1 MRALRVGA
9 GGELGRRL
17 LGLLVLA
24 IWLPLVLLGWISL
37 REYESNLKL
46 EATDRLAGRAKIAG
60 LAIFERLQALRS
72 DLVVAVS
79 GLSPDDLLVD
89 LLAPRP
95 SWRDR
100 FEGLFLTSGLDA
112 PRSWQLP
119 ELGADSRARL
129 REGLSTLVV
138 E

>member
-60 LAIFERLQALRS
+60 QAIFGHLEALRS